1 MPLSTLFFDLKLL
14 TNFSLSKSP
23 AAAVQSVGW
32 TVGQQPCCSTTEA
45 VLLSEMRSSHLGQ
58 GNTAVSRFFFFFA
71 SEGSSLGEPV
81 LFPSQ
86 PLGCLHLG
94 QCCFWLEEAKIYD
107 AHFTLGIL
115 GLWSQ
120 ELIWFVSL
128 QVLKWG
134 QVTYLSDVFKG
145 ESSLLC
151 QPHSALCVLALVQA
165 RAVCGVGCLHFDSKL
180 YRS

>member
-1 MPLSTLFFDLKLL
+1 MNCRSAAMLQHHRSCAALWNEKFTFG
-14 TNFSLSKSP
+14 TRQYSCFSF
-23 AAAVQSVGW
+23 
-32 TVGQQPCCSTTEA
+32 
-45 VLLSEMRSSHLGQ
+45 
-58 GNTAVSRFFFFFA
+58 FFFFFA